1 MDEFIDLI
9 QAIVDHN
16 LWDLHTAIPAKIIEI
31 NYESQKASVQPLIK
45 ERYRD
50 ADDNPSKGLADMPV
64 ILGVPVIFPSA
75 GTGILSFPVK
85 KGDKV
90 LLVFS
95 ERSTD
100 NFVIG
105 DGETPVD
112 PKDYRKHHYTDAF
125 CIAGLYPFKK
135 ALGIHP
141 DNAVFRMNVGTGQE
155 CKIELTPAGDIIATT
170 PTKLTLNATN
180 EVVVNTKKATVTAS
194 TSVKIDSPQTT
205 CTGKL
210 RVDGEISAGG
220 DVKTDAGFSANTHK
234 HIGNLGTP
242 TSTFI

>member
-1 MDEFIDLI
+1 MDELIDLI
-9 QAIVDHN
+9 QAMVDHN

-31 NYESQKASVQPLIK
+31 DYESQKASVQPLIK

-50 ADDNPSKGLADMPV
+50 ADENPKGLVDMPI

-75 GTGILSFPVK
+75 GNGILTFPPK
-85 KGDKV
+85 KGEKV
-90 LLVFS
+90 LLIFS

-105 DGETPVD
+105 EGDSPVD
-112 PKDYRKHHYTDAF
+112 PQDFRKHHYTDAF
-125 CIAGLYPFKK
+125 CISGLYPFKK

-141 DNAVFRMNVGTGQE
+141 ENAVFRMNVGGGQE
-155 CKIELTPAGDIIATT
+155 CKIELTPAGDIIITS
-170 PTKLTLNATN
+170 PTKVTVNATS
-180 EVVVNTKKATVTAS
+180 EAIVNTEKATITAS
-194 TSVKIDSPQTT
+194 DSVKIDTPQTT

-234 HIGNLGTP
+234 HIGNLSVP